1 MILLTAMLLASLIR
15 VLLLA
20 AVMRLHDLFAQLF
33 LSLVDISV
41 EFIPI
46 LSNRELLVV
55 INGDVNFPVADWLI
69 IWVVELSNVG
79 VS

>member
-55 INGDVNFPVADWLI
+55 INGDVNFPVTDWLI